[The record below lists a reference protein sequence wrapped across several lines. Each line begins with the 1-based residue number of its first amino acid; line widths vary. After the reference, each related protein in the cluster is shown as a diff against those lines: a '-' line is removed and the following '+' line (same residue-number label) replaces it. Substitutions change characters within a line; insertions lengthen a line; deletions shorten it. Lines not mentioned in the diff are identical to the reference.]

1 MDSIEVK
8 AIKIRQP
15 IGEFFIAVI
24 PSKHLCKISWADV
37 RRIKGEQ
44 RDVEKY
50 LGIQRPLSDE
60 RVTELKDYVQMK
72 DATFPTAV
80 ILAVRSECAGW
91 NEKKG
96 TLTLSEA
103 KSTSEEDEDIPLE
116 KVAKILDG
124 QHRLA
129 GLEGYDGD
137 DFDLNVSIFIDADI
151 AEQANVFA
159 TVNLAQTK
167 VNRSLAYDLFELAKT
182 RSPQKTCHNVAV
194 ALDAQR
200 NSPFFQRVKRLG
212 VATQGRV
219 GETLTQATIVES
231 LIRYISDKPNID
243 RDQLLRGKKLAKSE
257 GTELRKLIFR
267 NLFIDE
273 RDTDITKIVWTYF
286 QAVSEKWSDAW
297 TDLSRGNILPKTNG
311 FRAFMRFLRPVYLS
325 KVNKIGEQITVKQ
338 VRSVLDQTSL
348 KNEDFNI
355 ENFLPGTGGEAALLR
370 RLMAETGLPAK

>member
-1 MDSIEVK
+1 MESIEVK

-24 PSKHLCKISWADV
+24 PSAHLCRISYADV
-37 RRIKGEQ
+37 RRIKTEQ

-60 RVTELKDYVQMK
+60 RVAELKEYVRMK
-72 DATFPTAV
+72 DASFPTAV
-80 ILAVRSECAGW
+80 ILAVRGECAEW

-103 KSTSEEDEDIPLE
+103 KATSEDDEDIPLE

-129 GLEGYDGD
+129 GLEDYAGD

-151 AEQANVFA
+151 AEQANIFA

-167 VNRSLAYDLFELAKT
+167 VNRSLAYDLFDLAKT

-200 NSPFFQRVKRLG
+200 TSPFFERVKRLG
-212 VATQGRV
+212 VATQGRF

-243 RDQLLRGKKLAKSE
+243 RDHLLRGKKLVRVE
-257 GTELRKLIFR
+257 GTTSRKLIFR

-286 QAVSEKWSDAW
+286 QAVKERWPDEWK
-297 TDLSRGNILPKTNG
+297 DLSRGNILPKTNG

-325 KVNKIGEQITVKQ
+325 ETSNIGEQITVKQ
-338 VRSVLDQTSL
+338 VRSILDKVSL
-348 KNEDFNI
+348 EKEDFNI
-355 ENFLPGTGGEAALLR
+355 ENFPPGTGGEAALLR
-370 RLMAETGLPAK
+370 RLAADTGLPTK